1 MSEIEKMYK
10 NAGINAISQKTKDCN
25 YCYYYEET
33 YDAPCHVC
41 TADKCPFEKNII
53 PPFTAEKQLELIEW
67 LGELQI
73 DTRKGYWHLAKFGRT
88 TKTIYAD
95 NGNSGEA
102 LSEIVNQ
109 LWQSLTD
116 IERKQI
122 RGILK

>member
-1 MSEIEKMYK
+1 MSEIEKMYE
-10 NAGINAISQKTKDCN
+10 NAELR
-25 YCYYYEET
+25 YYYCGDDYIAEYMLEKE
-33 YDAPCHVC
+33 C
-41 TADKCPFEKNII
+41 TKGDREKCKKCMFVKRGHS
-53 PPFTAEKQLELIEW
+53 PFTAEKQLELINW

-109 LWQSLTD
+109 LWQSLTEE
-116 IERKQI
+116 ERKQI
-122 RGILK
+122 KEILE